1 MERLNQIL
9 DKIADICGHIGAA
22 MVPIMVVLVAVE
34 VFMRYVLKNPP
45 MVADEFSAYM
55 LVALS
60 YLGLAS
66 TWKRGGHV
74 RITLLVSRLPVKL
87 AGWLRLVLLIIIMIF
102 MIVLTYL
109 SFGMVV
115 YAHEINLRSDT
126 WLTFPLIWPQLTVF
140 IGFLMLTL
148 ILPADIVKVYRKIR
162 AGESVEDRPK

>member
-1 MERLNQIL
+1 M
-9 DKIADICGHIGAA
+9 DKIVYICGLIGSGL
-22 MVPIMVVLVAVE
+22 VPIMVLMVAVE

-60 YLGLAS
+60 YLGLAI
-66 TWKRGGHV
+66 TWRRGGHV

-87 AGWLRLVLLIIIMIF
+87 AGWLRLVVLIIIFIF
-102 MIVLTYL
+102 MAAITQ
-109 SFGMVV
+109 SAFSMVV
-115 YAHEINLRSDT
+115 YAYEINLRSDT

-148 ILPADIVKVYRKIR
+148 ILPGDIVKVYRKIQ

>member
-60 YLGLAS
+60 YLGLAY

>member
-1 MERLNQIL
+1 MKRYSQIM
-9 DKIADICGHIGAA
+9 DKIAYICGLIASGL
-22 MVPIMVVLVAVE
+22 VPIMVVMVAVE

-45 MVADEFSAYM
+45 MIADEFSAYM

-60 YLGLAS
+60 YLGLAV
-66 TWKRGGHV
+66 TWRRGGHV

-87 AGWLRLVLLIIIMIF
+87 AGWLRLVVLIMIF
-102 MIVLTYL
+102 IFMAAITY
-109 SFGMVV
+109 SAFSMVV
-115 YAHEINLRSDT
+115 YAYEINLRSDT

-148 ILPADIVKVYRKIR
+148 ILPGDIVKVYRKIQ

>member
-1 MERLNQIL
+1 MKRYSQIM
-9 DKIADICGHIGAA
+9 DKIAYICGLIASGL
-22 MVPIMVVLVAVE
+22 VPIMVVMVAVE

-45 MVADEFSAYM
+45 MIADEFSAYM

-60 YLGLAS
+60 SLGLAV
-66 TWKRGGHV
+66 TWRRGGHV

-87 AGWLRLVLLIIIMIF
+87 AGWLRLVVLIMIF
-102 MIVLTYL
+102 IFMAAITY
-109 SFGMVV
+109 SAFSMVV
-115 YAHEINLRSDT
+115 YAYEINLRSDT

-148 ILPADIVKVYRKIR
+148 ILPGDIVKVYRKIQ

>member
-1 MERLNQIL
+1 MERYRQIM
-9 DKIADICGHIGAA
+9 DKIVYICGLIGSGL
-22 MVPIMVVLVAVE
+22 VPIMVLMVAVE

-60 YLGLAS
+60 YLGLAI
-66 TWKRGGHV
+66 TWRRGGHV
-74 RITLLVSRLPVKL
+74 RITLLVRRLPVKL
-87 AGWLRLVLLIIIMIF
+87 AGWLRLVVLIIIFIF
-102 MIVLTYL
+102 MAAITQ
-109 SFGMVV
+109 SAFSMVV
-115 YAHEINLRSDT
+115 YAYEINLRSDT

-148 ILPADIVKVYRKIR
+148 ILPGDIVKVYRKIQ

>member
-22 MVPIMVVLVAVE
+22 LVPIMVVLVAVE

-60 YLGLAS
+60 YLGLAY

-162 AGESVEDRPK
+162 AGEAVEDRPK